1 MRPHPCQLPSWSA
14 FAAEDPLDERAVEQA
29 LIGVSTRRYENKSVV
44 MTTNLAF
51 SDWPTIF
58 PNATCATA
66 LIDRTVH
73 HADVV
78 AIEGDSYR
86 RREAEADKK
95 TRRTKK
101 AA

>member
-1 MRPHPCQLPSWSA
+1 LGAQRRPLATPQQARLD
-14 FAAEDPLDERAVEQA
+14 AAV
-29 LIGVSTRRYENKSVV
+29 T
-44 MTTNLAF
+44 
-51 SDWPTIF
+51 TIF

-66 LIDRTVH
+66 LIDHTVH
-73 HADVV
+73 HADVI

-95 TRRTKK
+95 TRRPKK

>member
-1 MRPHPCQLPSWSA
+1 MQG
-14 FAAEDPLDERAVEQA
+14 DEGYMQ
-29 LIGVSTRRYENKSVV
+29 SVLAS
-44 MTTNLAF
+44 NLAF

-73 HADVV
+73 HADVI
-78 AIEGDSYR
+78 AIEGESYR

-95 TRRTKK
+95 TRRGKK